1 MNDSLSMEDA
11 GELLT
16 VVHFTEK
23 GVRRVGNDRLLKLM
37 SGPEVLQ
44 SFDVLGVE
52 ICTHIS
58 SVTTDRVW
66 VSDPNN
72 FILINTTGNSLHHFK
87 FNTNNYLSY
96 GVHTVTSDNEVIYI
110 DRNYN
115 INKLSKDIKT
125 NTTFI
130 EKTDFTL
137 RSQCVYWSRPL
148 GIYWSGFVWRIQRKA
163 MLFGTTRLDN

>member
-1 MNDSLSMEDA
+1 
-11 GELLT
+11 
-16 VVHFTEK
+16 
-23 GVRRVGNDRLLKLM
+23 M
-37 SGPEVLQ
+37 S
-44 SFDVLGVE
+44 DVE
-52 ICTHIS
+52 ICTH
-58 SVTTDRVW
+58 SVTIDWVL
-66 VSDPNN
+66 VSDYKKI
-72 FILINTTGNSLHHFK
+72 ILKNTAGDSLHNINSK
-87 FNTNNYLSY
+87 IFNSSPC
-96 GVHTVTSDNEVIYI
+96 GVHTETSDNEVIYI

>member
-72 FILINTTGNSLHHFK
+72 LILINTTGNS
-87 FNTNNYLSY
+87 
-96 GVHTVTSDNEVIYI
+96 TS
-110 DRNYN
+110 
-115 INKLSKDIKT
+115 
-125 NTTFI
+125 F
-130 EKTDFTL
+130 
-137 RSQCVYWSRPL
+137 
-148 GIYWSGFVWRIQRKA
+148 
-163 MLFGTTRLDN
+163 